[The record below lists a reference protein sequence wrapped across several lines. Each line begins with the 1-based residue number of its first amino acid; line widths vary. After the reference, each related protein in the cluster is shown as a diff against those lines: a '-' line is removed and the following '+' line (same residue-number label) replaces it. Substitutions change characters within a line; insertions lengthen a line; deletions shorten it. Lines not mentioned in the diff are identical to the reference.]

1 MSNRITEAVRSEL
14 IEEDTFLVNIID
26 SEKTLLYSTTAKID
40 NPYDIDYNRLLPNE
54 IGADLRK
61 FFNLTSSLIST
72 AQKELHKV
80 KLIEDFN
87 PEEFKEHGPEV
98 ITYRIIKRT
107 PGMMD
112 TKAKGRPQRT
122 YLFSHDLRFAEHPNK
137 VIEVQSMPKDHQ
149 IEFSCWSIKAS
160 IANRRALWLENL
172 LINHKWVFTSQ
183 GVERFNWEERGADR
197 MMLVS
202 GQRLYER
209 PLRFFVRLREFHT
222 VAHPLLSNI
231 NLELDIPSEEN

>member
-1 MSNRITEAVRSEL
+1 MSNFITEEVRSEL
-14 IEEDTFLVNIID
+14 LDEETFVVNFKD
-26 SEKTLLYSTTAKID
+26 DNETLLYSTSAKID
-40 NPYDIDYNRLLPNE
+40 NPYDIDFNRLLPNE
-54 IGADLRK
+54 ICTDLKK

-72 AQKELHKV
+72 AQKEINKV
-80 KLIEDFN
+80 KLVEDFS
-87 PEEFKEHGPEV
+87 PEEFKSYGPEV
-98 ITYRIIKRT
+98 ITYRLIKRT

-112 TKAKGRPQRT
+112 PKATSRPQRT
-122 YLFSHDLRFAEHPNK
+122 TLFSHNLRFAEHPNK
-137 VIEVQSMPKDHQ
+137 VIEVSSMPKDHQ

-183 GVERFNWEERGADR
+183 GVERFHWEDRGADR

-209 PLRFFVRLREFHT
+209 PLRFFVRLRDFHT

-231 NLELDIPSEEN
+231 NLELNIPSEEN